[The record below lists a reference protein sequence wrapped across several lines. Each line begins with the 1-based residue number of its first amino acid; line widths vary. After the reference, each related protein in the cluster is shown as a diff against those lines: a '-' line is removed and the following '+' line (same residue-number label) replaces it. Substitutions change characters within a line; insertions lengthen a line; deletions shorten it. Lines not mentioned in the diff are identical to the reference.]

1 TNPKKT
7 LFVSILCCH
16 LFIKSCFPLFY
27 ALQIGL
33 MCCTVLFCRFLFSCI
48 NKKLIFLILMSP
60 WKKAGEDVFF
70 HKKNFDFLSGEHY
83 RQAGSMSVEHFR
95 HLVEISSINS
105 RKVICALEDFFVHG
119 MTRKEACDKHKVA
132 QGYFSI
138 SMRKFIKVNNTVSHL
153 TRYYVRQIHQ

>member
-1 TNPKKT
+1 MLLLVYHA
-7 LFVSILCCH
+7 LFFTALC
-16 LFIKSCFPLFY
+16 FV
-27 ALQIGL
+27 IGL

-48 NKKLIFLILMSP
+48 NKKLIFSDIDVSLE
-60 WKKAGEDVFF
+60 KQEDVFF

-105 RKVICALEDFFVHG
+105 RKVICALEDFFVNG
-119 MTRKEACDKHKVA
+119 MTRKDACDKHKVA

-153 TRYYVRQIHQ
+153 TRYYVR

>member
-1 TNPKKT
+1 
-7 LFVSILCCH
+7 
-16 LFIKSCFPLFY
+16 
-27 ALQIGL
+27 
-33 MCCTVLFCRFLFSCI
+33 
-48 NKKLIFLILMSP
+48 MSH

>member
-1 TNPKKT
+1 
-7 LFVSILCCH
+7 
-16 LFIKSCFPLFY
+16 
-27 ALQIGL
+27 
-33 MCCTVLFCRFLFSCI
+33 M
-48 NKKLIFLILMSP
+48 
-60 WKKAGEDVFF
+60 FF

-95 HLVEISSINS
+95 YLVEISSINS

-119 MTRKEACDKHKVA
+119 MTRKDACDKHKVA

-153 TRYYVRQIHQ
+153 TRYYVR

>member
-1 TNPKKT
+1 M
-7 LFVSILCCH
+7 
-16 LFIKSCFPLFY
+16 LFIRCFVILLSVLCFFVGF
-27 ALQIGL
+27 I
-33 MCCTVLFCRFLFSCI
+33 CCIVAFFCFVFSCI
-48 NKKLIFLILMSP
+48 NKKYDFSDFLYLP
-60 WKKAGEDVFF
+60 GKAGGDVFF

-83 RQAGSMSVEHFR
+83 RQAGSMSVEHFQ

-105 RKVICALEDFFVHG
+105 QKVICALEDFFVHG

-153 TRYYVRQIHQ
+153 TRYYVR